1 MRKKLLQG
9 TIKPSRNLEFSGI
22 VFWVFSSWVSV
33 FHRHDFVRKCPNDMP
48 DNSRNTSAYVLTT
61 RGPLGLVRMY
71 KIYVCTIVRSKTH
84 ESFFRRSQFRV
95 DFFALQLL
103 FSAST
108 TPPGE
113 AFTISSCSPTHSQS
127 TLPDL
132 FTSCFHS
139 CGCSCRFLGQV
150 LTLTRFFSVG
160 FLWKINDPSLR
171 GSLGRMFVSRSS
183 RSRTLIAF

>member
-1 MRKKLLQG
+1 
-9 TIKPSRNLEFSGI
+9 
-22 VFWVFSSWVSV
+22 
-33 FHRHDFVRKCPNDMP
+33 MP

-139 CGCSCRFLGQV
+139 CCCCSCRFLGQV
-150 LTLTRFFSVG
+150 LTLTRFFRLAVCEKSMTPHSEAHWEEC
-160 FLWKINDPSLR
+160 L
-171 GSLGRMFVSRSS
+171 
-183 RSRTLIAF
+183 